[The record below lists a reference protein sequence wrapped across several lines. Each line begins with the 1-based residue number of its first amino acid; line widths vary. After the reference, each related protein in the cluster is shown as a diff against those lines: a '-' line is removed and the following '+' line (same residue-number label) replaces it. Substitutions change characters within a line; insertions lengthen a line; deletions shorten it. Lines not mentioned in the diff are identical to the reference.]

1 MVGPNS
7 PASDSIIA
15 PENSLGHQQQDLSAI
30 RTNAPES
37 NVRER
42 WPSES
47 FSGTLPSL
55 QPVSNHQQRQQQ
67 PHRLAP
73 LLPQTSSPK
82 QQVPSLPPPIPQTQT
97 QPPTST
103 SSNSRILP
111 PPTPLSERGAEL
123 EVDAMGASTGII
135 PPDPRGENRVG
146 DNDNRQGYFGSS
158 SAMSFMREVREVI
171 GKKTTFSADEN
182 RSNRGSPSRRLS
194 QSSRSSRNTSSA
206 GGGPR
211 SIVDTHTSIANN
223 YNNNGNNIHA
233 GSQSRSYSICHD
245 YVLPPRK
252 VADSLVRSYW
262 TFVHTL
268 YPFLHKPAFMK
279 TYSRLWSYPEDGK
292 SVLLER

>member
-1 MVGPNS
+1 MT
-7 PASDSIIA
+7 A
-15 PENSLGHQQQDLSAI
+15 PEISPGQQQQDLGGI
-30 RTNAPES
+30 RTHAPES
-37 NVRER
+37 NVRKR
-42 WPSES
+42 WPSESS

-135 PPDPRGENRVG
+135 PPDSRGENHGG

-171 GKKTTFSADEN
+171 GKKTTLSPDEN
-182 RSNRGSPSRRLS
+182 RSYGSPSRRLS

-206 GGGPR
+206 GGGSR
-211 SIVDTHTSIANN
+211 SIIDTHTNITNN
-223 YNNNGNNIHA
+223 HNNNGNNNHTGGQI
-233 GSQSRSYSICHD
+233 RSYSVCHD

-292 SVLLER
+292 FIFC